1 MSILNVQNYCKL
13 VDVENDGCYHTNNK
27 HLNVQNYCKLV
38 DVIVGMVRPKIG
50 DSCVHVAV
58 YVPKSLV
65 SKIKKKKESET
76 MSERYLGL
84 LKLGIRAE
92 QDG

>member
-1 MSILNVQNYCKL
+1 
-13 VDVENDGCYHTNNK
+13 
-27 HLNVQNYCKLV
+27 
-38 DVIVGMVRPKIG
+38 MVRPKIG